1 MTVAGRR
8 GALIAALIAL
18 GADRARPGPR
28 ARRLAAMP
36 VQWPASRCI
45 VGKVAR
51 LGPVLLHGETVHARR
66 TSRSTSA
73 RPTGSPMVLPE
84 AVLREGIA
92 RGFGRGFVGP
102 FCAVGGAVI
111 YSAPYYGGGPAYAS
125 SPVYYDPPAYVYSAP
140 AATTVAVVPPAPAPP
155 MQNVVEYPHGRY
167 ELRGDGVNTAYTWVW
182 VPAPPSAPPPPATA
196 AASPLSAGPREVYRW
211 TDADGV
217 LHMTDRLASVPERYR
232 AAAKQSAQP

>member
-8 GALIAALIAL
+8 GTLIAALIAL
-18 GADRARPGPR
+18 GATA
-28 ARRLAAMP
+28 
-36 VQWPASRCI
+36 
-45 VGKVAR
+45 
-51 LGPVLLHGETVHARR
+51 LGPALALA
-66 TSRSTSA
+66 
-73 RPTGSPMVLPE
+73 GSPRSGGMAGTRLPG
-84 AVLREGIA
+84 V
-92 RGFGRGFVGP
+92 RGSAPFFFTGKPFTPPNIPKHFGTPHGKPHFFPKPFFGRGFVGP
-102 FCAVGGAVI
+102 FCCGGGAVI
-111 YSAPYYGGGPAYAS
+111 YSAPYWGAPAYAS

-167 ELRGDGVNTAYTWVW
+167 ELRGDGMNTAYTWVW
-182 VPAPPSAPPPPATA
+182 VPAPPSAPPPPANGGGQP
-196 AASPLSAGPREVYRW
+196 SSAPPREVYRW